1 MNTYYLERNKDY
13 HHKDSS
19 RNDDSSADNLLKDT
33 VEYYEDCHN
42 DYLFAWCNTQ
52 NLALHYGYWDEDK
65 PYDHHQALLNTN
77 RELYKAANIQSS
89 EHVLDAGCG
98 LGGSSLWMAGEHG
111 NRVTGITLSQK
122 QADYATRKAKSRQLD
137 DKVDFQ
143 IANFCETPF
152 EDETFDVVW
161 ALESSCYALNKGD
174 FIKEAYR
181 VLKKGGRLA
190 LCDAFMLRREF
201 NESEWQTVMEFL
213 NGWMVPNLSDR
224 EEFSGFLEETGFESH
239 QVIDISKQVLPSSV
253 YMHQTAKKLAP
264 VQKISQWL
272 RLRSETQTGNYQV
285 GFAQYD
291 FFHDRMA
298 EYCIFT
304 ATK

>member
-13 HHKDSS
+13 HHKDAG
-19 RNDDSSADNLLKDT
+19 RNDDSSTDNLLKDT

-42 DYLFAWCNTQ
+42 DYLFAWCNTN

-89 EHVLDAGCG
+89 ERVLDAGCG
-98 LGGSSLWMAGEHG
+98 LGGSSLWMAAEHG
-111 NRVTGITLSQK
+111 NTVTGITLSGK
-122 QADYATRKAKSRQLD
+122 QADYAAKKAKSRKLD

-152 EDETFDVVW
+152 EDESFDVVW
-161 ALESSCYALNKGD
+161 ALESSCYALNKAD

-201 NESEWQTVMEFL
+201 NEQEWQTVMEFL

-224 EEFSGFLEETGFESH
+224 EEMISVFEETGFESH
-239 QVIDISKQVLPSSV
+239 QVIDISQQVLPSSV
-253 YMHQTAKKLAP
+253 YMYQTAKKLAP

-291 FFHDRMA
+291 FFHKRMA